1 MNATQRRLEGKVAL
15 IVGAG
20 QTPGP
25 KMGNG
30 RATALLFA
38 REGAQ
43 VLAADQNIAS
53 AEETVA
59 LIQSEGG
66 SAAAVETDVT
76 DESSIQRAVHDCTQR
91 WNRLDILH
99 NNVGISVAG
108 GDAPVTEITVEAFDR
123 IMAVNLRSVVL
134 ACKHALPIMRDQ
146 GSGVILTISSIAALV
161 ILYSSAQAGS
171 IRIGT
176 EGAYPPWN
184 AKDESGK
191 LIGFEVELAGWLCIY
206 MKADC
211 TLVEQDWDGMIP
223 GLIMRKYDAIMAGMS
238 ITDERMKTINFSQG
252 YADEV
257 ASLAVMKGSSLEG
270 MDTPKAINLS
280 TGGGAA
286 KKALKTLT
294 AALAGKTI
302 GVQTATIH
310 QNFLE
315 SGDVGNVKVRTYKT
329 QDEVNLDL
337 AAGRIDAA
345 LAAAVAFTDYAE
357 KSGKPVVL
365 VGPTFSGGAF
375 GNGVGVGI
383 RKADTQLLEDFNK
396 AIDSA
401 RKSGK
406 ISELAIRWFGF
417 DASM

>member
-1 MNATQRRLEGKVAL
+1 MKKICKFFLSSLVAL
-15 IVGAG
+15 VLISS
-20 QTPGP
+20 
-25 KMGNG
+25 
-30 RATALLFA
+30 TAL
-38 REGAQ
+38 
-43 VLAADQNIAS
+43 ADNI
-53 AEETVA
+53 
-59 LIQSEGG
+59 
-66 SAAAVETDVT
+66 
-76 DESSIQRAVHDCTQR
+76 
-91 WNRLDILH
+91 
-99 NNVGISVAG
+99 
-108 GDAPVTEITVEAFDR
+108 
-123 IMAVNLRSVVL
+123 
-134 ACKHALPIMRDQ
+134 K
-146 GSGVILTISSIAALV
+146 
-161 ILYSSAQAGS
+161 
-171 IRIGT
+171 IGT

-191 LIGFEVELAGWLCIY
+191 LIGFEVELANFLCIY
-206 MKADC
+206 MEADC
-211 TLVEQDWDGMIP
+211 TIVEQDWDGMIP
-223 GLIMRKYDAIMAGMS
+223 GLVMRKYDAIMAGMS
-238 ITDERMKTINFSQG
+238 ITGERMKTINFSQG

-280 TGGGAA
+280 TGGGDV

-315 SGDVGNVKVRTYKT
+315 SGDVGSVKIKTYKT

-383 RKADTQLLEDFNK
+383 RKDDTDLLKRFNK
-396 AIDSA
+396 AIDVA
-401 RKSGK
+401 RKNGK
-406 ISELAIRWFGF
+406 ISELAIKWFGF

>member
-1 MNATQRRLEGKVAL
+1 MKNIFK
-15 IVGAG
+15 
-20 QTPGP
+20 
-25 KMGNG
+25 
-30 RATALLFA
+30 LF
-38 REGAQ
+38 
-43 VLAADQNIAS
+43 L
-53 AEETVA
+53 
-59 LIQSEGG
+59 
-66 SAAAVETDVT
+66 
-76 DESSIQRAVHDCTQR
+76 
-91 WNRLDILH
+91 
-99 NNVGISVAG
+99 
-108 GDAPVTEITVEAFDR
+108 
-123 IMAVNLRSVVL
+123 
-134 ACKHALPIMRDQ
+134 
-146 GSGVILTISSIAALV
+146 SSIAALM
-161 ILYSSAQAGS
+161 IFFSSAQADS

-191 LIGFEVELAGWLCIY
+191 LIGFEVELANWLCIY
-206 MKADC
+206 MGADC

-280 TGGGAA
+280 TGGGDV

-315 SGDVGNVKVRTYKT
+315 SGDVGSVKVRTYKT

-383 RKADTQLLEDFNK
+383 RKDDTDLLNRFNK
-396 AIDSA
+396 AINTA
-401 RKSGK
+401 RKNGK
-406 ISELAIRWFGF
+406 ISELAIKWFGF

>member
-1 MNATQRRLEGKVAL
+1 VAL
-15 IVGAG
+15 
-20 QTPGP
+20 
-25 KMGNG
+25 
-30 RATALLFA
+30 
-38 REGAQ
+38 
-43 VLAADQNIAS
+43 
-53 AEETVA
+53 
-59 LIQSEGG
+59 
-66 SAAAVETDVT
+66 
-76 DESSIQRAVHDCTQR
+76 
-91 WNRLDILH
+91 
-99 NNVGISVAG
+99 GI
-108 GDAPVTEITVEAFDR
+108 F
-123 IMAVNLRSVVL
+123 L
-134 ACKHALPIMRDQ
+134 
-146 GSGVILTISSIAALV
+146 
-161 ILYSSAQAGS
+161 SSAQAGS

-191 LIGFEVELAGWLCIY
+191 LIGFEVELANWLCIY
-206 MKADC
+206 MKHDC
-211 TLVEQDWDGMIP
+211 TIVEQDWDGMIP

-280 TGGGAA
+280 TGGGDV

-315 SGDVGNVKVRTYKT
+315 SGDVGTVKIRTYKT

-357 KSGKPVVL
+357 KSGKAVVL
-365 VGPTFSGGAF
+365 VGPTFAGGAF
-375 GNGVGVGI
+375 GNGVGVGL
-383 RKADTQLLEDFNK
+383 RKEDTQLENDFNK
-396 AIDSA
+396 AIDTA
-401 RKSGK
+401 RKNGK
-406 ISELAIRWFGF
+406 ISELAIKWFGF

>member
-1 MNATQRRLEGKVAL
+1 MK
-15 IVGAG
+15 
-20 QTPGP
+20 
-25 KMGNG
+25 
-30 RATALLFA
+30 
-38 REGAQ
+38 
-43 VLAADQNIAS
+43 NIYKFF
-53 AEETVA
+53 
-59 LIQSEGG
+59 L
-66 SAAAVETDVT
+66 
-76 DESSIQRAVHDCTQR
+76 
-91 WNRLDILH
+91 
-99 NNVGISVAG
+99 
-108 GDAPVTEITVEAFDR
+108 
-123 IMAVNLRSVVL
+123 
-134 ACKHALPIMRDQ
+134 
-146 GSGVILTISSIAALV
+146 SSIAALM
-161 ILYSSAQAGS
+161 ILFSSAQADS

-191 LIGFEVELAGWLCIY
+191 LIGFEVELANWLCIY
-206 MKADC
+206 MEADC

-280 TGGGAA
+280 TGGGAV

-315 SGDVGNVKVRTYKT
+315 SGDVGSVKVRTYKT

-383 RKADTQLLEDFNK
+383 RKDDTDLLKRFNK
-396 AIDSA
+396 AINKA
-401 RKSGK
+401 RKNGK
-406 ISELAIRWFGF
+406 ISEIAIKWFGF